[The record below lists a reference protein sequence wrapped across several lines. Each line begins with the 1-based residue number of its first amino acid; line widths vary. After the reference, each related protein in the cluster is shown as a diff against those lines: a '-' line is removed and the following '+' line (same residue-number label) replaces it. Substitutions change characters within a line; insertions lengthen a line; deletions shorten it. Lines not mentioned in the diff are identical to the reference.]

1 MNKQLRHSLC
11 VVAESVSMTEQNKQ
25 DWIQNAVKQRKPVV
39 VPGKFKVILV
49 AAITVM
55 VLCGAGFVGK
65 YLYNRYV
72 YVMPKEHPHYN
83 LFVDEE
89 EEGPPLAVDSIDTD
103 TIRDLMKDKKPGE
116 VLHTTLMVDGTEV
129 EFHAVRGDNLDSARY
144 RAVGDT
150 SYKMLSATHSGQL
163 PEKNMQEDFERL
175 KESGM
180 LYATLEGEEYTL
192 IEVNVSSLGRINM
205 RYTGPDGVKYSVT
218 TIGMGSQLIIPEGT
232 GGSAEMESVTVGD
245 RLFNYLEYEQNGNKQ
260 SSMYLPIGEQNTI
273 TDIEISGFP
282 TATREQLVKTA
293 ESLVLHN
300 GENNPI
306 VSYDEA
312 FFQAL
317 PDPVL
322 RENAAAIAKAMLD
335 AKNPDAALE
344 DIEKTDVVWEKDGR
358 SIEIGISDFVGNHPN
373 RFILRY
379 KGMDYN
385 TVKKLGPV
393 ADTQG
398 FFEEMDWFDGSKMD
412 IASYYFTN
420 GVLTSAGWGIQE
432 EEYHFGYT
440 HSALTLWS
448 SGAKTALD
456 YLPTTM
462 LAMMKPMQVVKD
474 KEGVLFMLSE
484 AKVWEER
491 EVYFVTVIIEKA
503 AGGYSEVTMRVK
515 KDSEEGRAL
524 IKWAEENPY

>member
-55 VLCGAGFVGK
+55 VLCGAGFVGN

-89 EEGPPLAVDSIDTD
+89 EEGPPLAVDSIDAD

-163 PEKNMQEDFERL
+163 PGDNLQEDFERL

-192 IEVNVSSLGRINM
+192 IEVDISPSIGQISM
-205 RYTGPDGVKYSVT
+205 RYTGPDGVKYRVT

-232 GGSAEMESVTVGD
+232 GGSAEMESITVGD
-245 RLFNYLEYEQNGNKQ
+245 RLFNYLEYEQNGKQ
-260 SSMYLPIGEQNTI
+260 VSMYLPIGEQNTI

-282 TATREQLVKTA
+282 SATKEQLVKTA
-293 ESLVLHN
+293 ESLTLHN
-300 GENNPI
+300 EENNPI

-322 RENAAAIAKAMLD
+322 RENAAAIAKAILD
-335 AKNPDAALE
+335 AKNPDAAAE
-344 DIEKTDVVWEKDGR
+344 DIEKTNVVWEKDGR
-358 SIEIGISDFVGNHPN
+358 CIEMSASDFMGNYPY
-373 RFILRY
+373 RFVLRY
-379 KGMDYN
+379 EGMDYD
-385 TVKKLGPV
+385 TIKRLGPEV
-393 ADTQG
+393 DTQG
-398 FFEEMDWFDGSKMD
+398 IFEEMEWFDGSQVN
-412 IASYYFTN
+412 IASYYFTS
-420 GVLTSAGWGIQE
+420 GILTSAGWGAKE
-432 EEYHFGYT
+432 EEYQFGYT

-448 SGAKTALD
+448 SGAKTTLD

-462 LAMMKPMQVVKD
+462 LAIVKPVQIVKNKD
-474 KEGVLFMLSE
+474 GTLFLLSE
-484 AKVWEER
+484 GQVWEGR
-491 EVYFVTVIIEKA
+491 EVYFVNAIFAKKG
-503 AGGYSEVTMRVK
+503 GGYSELKLRIK